1 VLAGL
6 LVVVGAGLLRPGDV
20 RTARL
25 HGDLPAYLVTLAGV
39 LLFGLLEGVLLGM
52 AVSLFLMLR
61 RVLGA
66 RLHAVQARDHWQ
78 VVAEGTLSFLS
89 VPRLSRVLAEI
100 PAGSVVALHLVVDFL
115 DHAVSDHLRAWKHQ
129 HEAAGGTVLVDE
141 LALAPRSSR

>member
-1 VLAGL
+1 
-6 LVVVGAGLLRPGDV
+6 
-20 RTARL
+20 
-25 HGDLPAYLVTLAGV
+25 
-39 LLFGLLEGVLLGM
+39 M
-52 AVSLFLMLR
+52 
-61 RVLGA
+61 
-66 RLHAVQARDHWQ
+66 
-78 VVAEGTLSFLS
+78 VAEGTLSFLS